1 MHLAA
6 FLKPFQT
13 GLNQTLSFG
22 FSFFGE
28 WFIFK
33 FLNFKFFKLISFGC
47 YSVVVVVVV
56 NA

>member
-47 YSVVVVVVV
+47 YSVVVVVV